1 MHCLHSW
8 MVKARCVDR
17 LFTCG
22 GRVFDLYR
30 AHWTPS
36 VHVVLCV
43 DTHGRGSP
51 LCFMLVMTWLSL
63 WWPHAIM
70 NKWFINLCWMDVVSI
85 CYMYV
90 LCVCPSRFALCLV
103 SGSLP
108 FSNYCLFGVHI
119 FVV

>member
-1 MHCLHSW
+1 MCIVGWLRQGALTGCSL
-8 MVKARCVDR
+8 VEVG
-17 LFTCG
+17 FSTCIG
-22 GRVFDLYR
+22 VIG
-30 AHWTPS
+30 P
-36 VHVVLCV
+36 HVVLCV

-51 LCFMLVMTWLSL
+51 LVSL

-108 FSNYCLFGVHI
+108 FSKLLSIWCSYICCLICRFA
-119 FVV
+119 FK